1 MYNFNVYDL
10 IMLTNSET
18 FNSVVVAG
26 DYSRHLGLTPQAT
39 SRKRALNAGVDWN
52 RHILHASEIDYILH
66 ANGLTET
73 THVVYFQKINWR
85 QKT

>member
-26 DYSRHLGLTPQAT
+26 DYSRHLGLTSQAT
-39 SRKRALNAGVDWN
+39 SRKRALNAGVD
-52 RHILHASEIDYILH
+52 
-66 ANGLTET
+66 
-73 THVVYFQKINWR
+73 
-85 QKT
+85 